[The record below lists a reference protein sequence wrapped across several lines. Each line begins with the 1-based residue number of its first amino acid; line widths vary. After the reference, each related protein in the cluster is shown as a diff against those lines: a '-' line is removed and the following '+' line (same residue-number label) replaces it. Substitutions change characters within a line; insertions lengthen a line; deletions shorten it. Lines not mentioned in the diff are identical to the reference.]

1 MESDAATR
9 PAVLII
15 NGSEDALHLLTQILE
30 AEGFRAS
37 GARAWELDHGKVDP
51 QALLR
56 RVKPDVIVY
65 DVSLPYDLAWA
76 YFTHFRSLPEAQGV
90 PVVLTTTN
98 RKGAEALTGP
108 GVLELL
114 LKPYDI
120 GQLLERLR
128 AGLAQRRAARE
139 GAAARARGPEA
150 GR

>member
-1 MESDAATR
+1 MEPDATAAL
-9 PAVLII
+9 PAVLIV
-15 NGSEDALHLLTQILE
+15 NGSEDALDLLRQILE
-30 AEGFRAS
+30 AEGFRAW
-37 GARAWELDHGKVDP
+37 GVRAWELDHGKEDP
-51 QALLR
+51 RALLR
-56 RVKPDVIVY
+56 LVKPDVIIY

-128 AGLAQRRAARE
+128 GALGQRRPARE
-139 GAAARARGPEA
+139 GGSAPARAQS
-150 GR
+150 